1 MSASEQASEPSS
13 SLPPLPPPLPPPP
26 RPPVAAEGRGA
37 QAAPADAVWARI
49 REAPRSNSPA
59 ATGLLICV
67 RLACAPPPARLICM
81 HIPRRHIP
89 ELNPAAAGAA
99 AAGRGAEPARG
110 RGAGRP
116 GGRREGEGMHS
127 SLPPLQPEVSPLG
140 QTLWGFRG
148 FGDGKKKKKKPK
160 KKVCNLPNLFPSS
173 RETTRLSRGKGG
185 ECCPGKKSQQTV
197 RAQNAPT
204 PTLHAAPRA
213 LAVPGG
219 GEVCKSVGSVSG
231 ACPGPRRPGAFCLE
245 SGPR

>member
-1 MSASEQASEPSS
+1 MRPAPA
-13 SLPPLPPPLPPPP
+13 PP
-26 RPPVAAEGRGA
+26 R
-37 QAAPADAVWARI
+37 
-49 REAPRSNSPA
+49 
-59 ATGLLICV
+59 
-67 RLACAPPPARLICM
+67 ARLICM

-99 AAGRGAEPARG
+99 AAGRGAEPPRG
-110 RGAGRP
+110 REAVRP
-116 GGRREGEGMHS
+116 GGRREDVGMHS

-140 QTLWGFRG
+140 QTFWGFRVLL
-148 FGDGKKKKKKPK
+148 DGEKKKKKKPK

-185 ECCPGKKSQQTV
+185 ECCPGKKFQQTV

-204 PTLHAAPRA
+204 PTPHAAPRA

-219 GEVCKSVGSVSG
+219 GEVCKSAGSVSG